1 MINDRIYYLDH
12 IRVISIFLVV
22 FTHCHENIILDNL
35 FVKSLFYSIDR
46 MAVPLF
52 FMISGGLLLSR
63 DYTSNIG
70 QFYRQKIFR
79 FVIALILFA
88 VLNNVVSDFITTDHS
103 FLSIIKTTIKYHNG
117 IYPTNY
123 GSAIHLWFMYP
134 IILLYLITPFVS
146 SLVRNISTKN
156 IVFLILF
163 GFLLNQG
170 NFFIKSFFPNMF
182 ILNLMGNDFTGPYLS
197 YFLFGY
203 VAINRLKNNYGNQ
216 YLLFLLIS
224 ITIIVEIYLDK
235 SQNKF
240 IEENHWYSTSLYIA
254 ISSCLFF
261 LFLKNVNFL
270 NKKRPFIIILSS
282 CVFGI
287 YLIHVCWIYIIMG
300 ILNKFNLSE
309 AQNYL
314 LLFIYFI
321 FTLLASFLS
330 IYLLKKVKFLKQIF

>member
-1 MINDRIYYLDH
+1 MEDNRIYYLDH
-12 IRVISIFLVV
+12 IRVIAIFFVV
-22 FTHCHENIILDNL
+22 FTHCHENIPLDNL
-35 FVKSLFYSIDR
+35 LVKSFFYSVDR

-63 DYTSNIG
+63 DYTNSIG
-70 QFYRQKIFR
+70 KFYSLKTFR
-79 FVIALILFA
+79 FVITIILFA
-88 VLNNVVSDFITTDHS
+88 VLTNIISEFITTDHS
-103 FLSIIKTTIKYHNG
+103 FASIIKTSVKYHNG

-134 IILLYLITPFVS
+134 IILLYLVTPFVS
-146 SLVRNISTKN
+146 NLVRNTSTKG
-156 IVFLILF
+156 IVFLILI

-170 NFFIKSFFPNMF
+170 NFFIKSLFPEMF
-182 ILNLMGNDFTGPYLS
+182 IFNLMGNDFTGPYLS

-203 VAINRLKNNYGNQ
+203 IAINRLNRNYGNQ

-235 SQNKF
+235 YQNNF

-261 LFLKNVNFL
+261 LFLKNISLL
-270 NKKRPFIIILSS
+270 NKKRPFIIILSN
-282 CVFGI
+282 CVFGV

-300 ILNKFNLSE
+300 ILTKFKLLE
-309 AQNYL
+309 VQNYM

-321 FTLLASFLS
+321 FTLPASFIS
-330 IYLLKKVKFLKQIF
+330 IYFLKKVKFLKYIF